1 MENVSVSIVAP
12 VYNVAP
18 YLSNFIESV
27 LGQTFTDWELLLV
40 NDGSTDDSGQICNN
54 YAQKD
59 DRIRVFHKQNGGV
72 SSARNVGLN
81 NMCGEWVLMPD
92 PDDELPFDSVE
103 TLLQY
108 ATDDVDLVSAS
119 YSMYRNGELE
129 TPTKKS
135 VDGLYEVQDF
145 VSEMGVIPQPRNL
158 DRRCCNKL
166 FRASVIK
173 DNNILFPED
182 LHYREDILYNYQ
194 YLEKCINRVRS
205 ITNNTYTYYR
215 RDSGAAISLQKQYT
229 SKSGGMYIAM
239 TRCMDILLRMNAS
252 PVSLDRMK
260 KEILSQF
267 RLVIELINK
276 SKNGKDDKRFFIKK
290 LLQYFSIGE
299 LFLLGLKSLFHRA
312 KKIVKKI

>member
-1 MENVSVSIVAP
+1 MSIVAP
-12 VYNVAP
+12 VYNAAP

-27 LGQTFTDWELLLV
+27 IGQTFTDWELLLV
-40 NDGSTDDSGQICNN
+40 NDGSTDNSGQICDN

-72 SSARNVGLN
+72 SSARNVGLKY
-81 NMCGEWVLMPD
+81 MQGDWVLMPD

-103 TLLQY
+103 ALLQY
-108 ATDDVDLVSAS
+108 ATNDVDLVSAS
-119 YSMYRNGELE
+119 YSMYINGELK
-129 TPTKKS
+129 TPMKES
-135 VDGLYEVQDF
+135 VDGFYEVLDF
-145 VSEMGVIPQPRNL
+145 VTEMGVIPQPRNL

-173 DNNILFPED
+173 NNNILFPED

-194 YLEKCINRVRS
+194 YLERCINRVHS

-215 RDSGAAISLQKQYT
+215 RDCGAAISLQKQYT
-229 SKSGGMYIAM
+229 SKSGGMFIAM

-276 SKNGKDDKRFFIKK
+276 SKDGKDDKHYFINK

-299 LFLLGLKSLFHRA
+299 LLLLGSKSLFHRA

>member
-1 MENVSVSIVAP
+1 MSNPKVSIVAP

-40 NDGSTDDSGQICNN
+40 DDGSTDGSGQICNN
-54 YAQKD
+54 FAQKD

-72 SSARNVGLN
+72 SSARTVGLN

-119 YSMYRNGELE
+119 YSMYRNGELK

-166 FRASVIK
+166 FRTSIIK
-173 DNNILFPED
+173 DNGILFQED

-194 YLEKCINRVRS
+194 YLEKCVNRVRS
-205 ITNNTYTYYR
+205 ISNNTYTYFR
-215 RDSGAAISLQKQYT
+215 RDNGAAISLQMKYT
-229 SKSGGMYIAM
+229 SKSGGMFIAM
-239 TRCMDILLRMNAS
+239 TRCMDILLRMNSSSAT
-252 PVSLDRMK
+252 LDRMK

-267 RLVIELINK
+267 RLVIKLINK
-276 SKNGKDDKRFFIKK
+276 SQTGKDDRRIFFKK
-290 LLQYFSIGE
+290 LLQYYSIGE
-299 LFLLGLKSLFHRA
+299 LLLLGSKSLYHRA
-312 KKIVKKI
+312 KKM

>member
-1 MENVSVSIVAP
+1 MAKVSIIAP

-27 LGQTFTDWELLLV
+27 LGQTFADWELLLV
-40 NDGSTDDSGQICNN
+40 DDGSTDGSGQICNN

-72 SSARNVGLN
+72 SSARNVGLK
-81 NMCGEWVLMPD
+81 NMCGEWVLIPD

-119 YSMYRNGELE
+119 YSLYRNGEFK
-129 TPTKKS
+129 TPTKES
-135 VDGLYEVQDF
+135 VDGLYEILDF

-166 FRASVIK
+166 FRALIIN
-173 DNNILFPED
+173 DNSILFPED

-215 RDSGAAISLQKQYT
+215 RDEGAAISLQKQYT
-229 SKSGGMYIAM
+229 SKSGGMFIAM

-252 PVSLDRMK
+252 QASLDRMK
-260 KEILSQF
+260 KEVLSSF
-267 RLVIELINK
+267 WSVVKLIKK
-276 SKNGKDDKRFFIKK
+276 SGAGKDDKRLFYKK
-290 LLQYFSIGE
+290 LLQYISPWE
-299 LFLLGLKSLFHRA
+299 LLVAGIKHFYHLLLKNS
-312 KKIVKKI
+312 